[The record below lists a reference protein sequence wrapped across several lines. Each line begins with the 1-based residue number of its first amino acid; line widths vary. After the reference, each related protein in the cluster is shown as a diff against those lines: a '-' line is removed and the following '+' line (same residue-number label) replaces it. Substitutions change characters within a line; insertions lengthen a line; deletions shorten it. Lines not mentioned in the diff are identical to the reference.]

1 LLGQTGDQFL
11 SSIARPAVITSAALR
26 VMHPRQFWEGVTN
39 ILALGPI
46 AEDMQLQQIPEKL
59 RQWASVFCA
68 LSVISNRET
77 PLHRDAL
84 SRMQWFDIL
93 TSVGRY
99 SHARMSLPSLEIEL
113 RYDPGVMVGMSGR
126 AVRHGVHKVDGDRI
140 CWAWYMR
147 DNVHDFTKTPRGGFA
162 ALNSGDSEAVSES
175 VMD

>member
-1 LLGQTGDQFL
+1 V
-11 SSIARPAVITSAALR
+11 IASAALR
-26 VMHPRQFWEGVTN
+26 VMHPRQYWEGLTN

-46 AEDMQLQQIPEKL
+46 AEDMQLQQMPEKL
-59 RQWASVFCA
+59 REWASVFCA

-99 SHARMSLPSLEIEL
+99 SDARMSLPSIEIDL

-162 ALNSGDSEAVSES
+162 TLNTGDSEAVEES